1 MHLNVHAHELKSVI
15 SRISTIVD
23 KKNTRPI
30 LSCILLVAK
39 NNHLQLSCTD
49 QEVAAQIFISAEI
62 FEEGSFCV
70 NAKNLSDVLRDF
82 PDSIISISFNDQEN
96 ILKIQNENINFS
108 LVGFNDTQFPLL
120 FFGDKQPSFE
130 IPAYELL
137 RIINKTSYAISIDET
152 RPYLNGIYLQQIDSK
167 LRSVATDGYRLSLL
181 DIEDFNSNITEY
193 MSNGIIIPKKAVVEL
208 KKMAENYL
216 DKNFKMSV
224 DESFIYASVDNL
236 DFLSSRLISREYVKY
251 QAVIPSKVSYVIT
264 ADKNLLLNAVQL
276 IRLMSDEKTNGI
288 RLAFLHNEMH
298 ITAKNPS
305 LGHGV
310 EKIPVEYDDKEIELG
325 LNARYLI
332 DLLSAFES
340 NEIQLELKNEF
351 GPILV
356 KSLDEQNFLGVIMPF
371 KL

>member
-193 MSNGIIIPKKAVVEL
+193 MSNGII
-208 KKMAENYL
+208 
-216 DKNFKMSV
+216 
-224 DESFIYASVDNL
+224 
-236 DFLSSRLISREYVKY
+236 
-251 QAVIPSKVSYVIT
+251 
-264 ADKNLLLNAVQL
+264 
-276 IRLMSDEKTNGI
+276 
-288 RLAFLHNEMH
+288 
-298 ITAKNPS
+298 
-305 LGHGV
+305 
-310 EKIPVEYDDKEIELG
+310 
-325 LNARYLI
+325 
-332 DLLSAFES
+332 
-340 NEIQLELKNEF
+340 
-351 GPILV
+351 
-356 KSLDEQNFLGVIMPF
+356 
-371 KL
+371 